1 MKVKVKLLHDC
12 PIPGARWCEPIGWE
26 PANEIKGAVYE
37 DGAWWDD
44 HEEVASLIWL
54 GEPNQYGAFQ
64 GITVPLDDLR
74 VATAGECRV
83 LEKARCGE
91 AEHGAMLEAEEAEEL
106 LVKLSRAV
114 AKWAVATDANRKTAT
129 VEKEARAT
137 LARLYAALTGDKL
150 SEEGMDDIVRQIAAR

>member
-1 MKVKVKLLHDC
+1 MKVKVKLLHKC
-12 PIPGARWCEPIGWE
+12 PVPGARWCGPVGWE
-26 PANEIKGAVYE
+26 PANKIKGAAYE
-37 DGAWWDD
+37 DGAWWDGR
-44 HEEVASLIWL
+44 EEVASLIWL
-54 GEPNQYGAFQ
+54 GDPNQHGAFHE
-64 GITVPLDDLR
+64 ITVPLDDLR

-83 LEKARCGE
+83 LEKVKCDGP
-91 AEHGAMLEAEEAEEL
+91 GAGLEAEEAEKL